1 MTTSLIHM
9 ANHLDASTEEI
20 SLNYVLLGH
29 PHHERAQHHPSYMD
43 MIKGAIQAIDNGTGS
58 SKAAILKYI
67 AQNYHVGEN
76 LPKVNN
82 HLRSVLKKAVDSGD
96 IEQTRGHGATGS
108 FRMGKECEKNLQV
121 GIPVQTKPMLML
133 KEVRQK
139 LENISKAEKTKPSTS
154 SMSTNKKGK
163 PISTMKKRGVMSKKR
178 SSKNKMA
185 PKAKSH
191 GLKKK
196 GPATKSSGLVHKA
209 AGAKNEAAPTTK
221 MELRTG
227 TRKSY
232 C

>member
-1 MTTSLIHM
+1 
-9 ANHLDASTEEI
+9 
-20 SLNYVLLGH
+20 
-29 PHHERAQHHPSYMD
+29 
-43 MIKGAIQAIDNGTGS
+43 
-58 SKAAILKYI
+58 
-67 AQNYHVGEN
+67 
-76 LPKVNN
+76 
-82 HLRSVLKKAVDSGD
+82 
-96 IEQTRGHGATGS
+96 
-108 FRMGKECEKNLQV
+108 
-121 GIPVQTKPMLML
+121 
-133 KEVRQK
+133 
-139 LENISKAEKTKPSTS
+139 
-154 SMSTNKKGK
+154 MSTNKKGK